1 MFANKIYSV
10 FLIAL
15 LYLSRDI
22 LHAQEPVQLNTPIL
36 RTSISAESGFLSYKG
51 DEAESRF
58 SANNTNIGFAF
69 NLHYSYWRVSFNAS
83 SASLTWNE
91 QSNLSRSNFQCSM
104 KNAGIL
110 AGRFLFNTNEG
121 KRFNPY
127 AMIGIS
133 TLRSNTQTDL
143 LDQNGIA
150 YQYWSDGTI
159 HAVSEVNGDDA
170 ESSLIKRDY
179 TYETPLA
186 LNQTSM
192 CFPIELGISASISP
206 RTSIE
211 VSWKNLLLQSDN
223 IDANTSNARWDN
235 IQQINMKVTYALF
248 KKVKQPKLIAP
259 PSLINYKNV
268 DLRAL
273 MNEDEDADGV
283 VDSKDKCFGTPKG
296 ASIDKNGCMLDMDSD
311 GIPDYIDKQNDTQA
325 GSWVDEQGIAQSDA
339 WIKEHYRDSSSYFVQ
354 VLRKINRNSRPFP
367 IRKYIP
373 KENLQRWIE
382 LLDEHPEWRTRSEIS
397 GDKFP
402 SDLKIIDSNNDHYIS
417 LKELQQATNK
427 LFDGDKSLN
436 EELLNKAMNYAFN
449 EQ

>member
-1 MFANKIYSV
+1 MI
-10 FLIAL
+10 
-15 LYLSRDI
+15 
-22 LHAQEPVQLNTPIL
+22 AQESVQLNTPIL
-36 RTSISAESGFLSYKG
+36 RTSISAESGFLRFKG

-58 SANNTNIGFAF
+58 SASNTNIGFAF
-69 NLHYSYWRVSFNAS
+69 NLHYSFWRVSFNAS
-83 SASLTWNE
+83 TALFTWND
-91 QSNLSRSNFQCSM
+91 QSNLNRSNFQCSM

-133 TLRSNTQTDL
+133 SMRSNTQTDL

-150 YQYWSDGTI
+150 YHYWSDGTI
-159 HAVSEVNGDDA
+159 HSVSEVNGDDA
-170 ESSLIKRDY
+170 QTSLLKRDY
-179 TYETPLA
+179 TYESPLA
-186 LNQTSM
+186 LNQKSM
-192 CFPIELGISASISP
+192 CFPIEIGLSASMSP
-206 RTSIE
+206 RTTIE

-223 IDANTSNARWDN
+223 IDANTNNARWDN

-248 KKVKQPKLIAP
+248 KKVKQTKQIAP
-259 PSLINYKNV
+259 PSLINYKDV
-268 DLRAL
+268 DMRAL

-339 WIKEHYRDSSSYFVQ
+339 WLKEHYRDSSSYFVQ

-373 KENLQRWIE
+373 KENLQRWIA

-417 LKELQQATNK
+417 LKELQQACNK
-427 LFDGDKSLN
+427 LFDGDKSIN

>member
-1 MFANKIYSV
+1 MFANKILCL
-10 FLIAL
+10 FLFAVL
-15 LYLSRDI
+15 CLSSEI
-22 LHAQEPVQLNTPIL
+22 LHAQEPKQINAPIL
-36 RTSISAESGFLSYKG
+36 RTSISAESGFLRFKG

-58 SANNTNIGFAF
+58 NASNTTIGVAF
-69 NLHYSYWRVSFNAS
+69 NLHYSYWRAS
-83 SASLTWNE
+83 LFASTGLLTWNE
-91 QSNLSRSNFQCSM
+91 QANLSRNNFQCSM
-104 KNAGIL
+104 KHAGIL
-110 AGRFLFNTNEG
+110 VGRSLFNSNEG

-127 AMIGIS
+127 AMLGIS
-133 TLRSNTQTDL
+133 TLRSNTNTDL
-143 LDQNGIA
+143 LDQNENT
-150 YQYWSDGTI
+150 YHYWSDGTI

-170 ESSLIKRDY
+170 ATSLIKRDY

-186 LNQTSM
+186 LNQKSI

-211 VSWKNLLLQSDN
+211 VCWKNLLLQSDI

-235 IQQINMKVTYALF
+235 LQEINMKVTFALF
-248 KKVKQPKLIAP
+248 KKAKQAKQNVS
-259 PSLINYKNV
+259 PSLINYKDV

-273 MNEDEDADGV
+273 MNEDEDSDGI

-296 ASIDKNGCMLDMDSD
+296 ASIDKNGCMLDLDSD
-311 GIPDYIDKQNDTQA
+311 GIPDFRDKQNDTPI

-354 VLRKINRNSRPFP
+354 VLRKINRNSRPYP

-373 KENLQRWIE
+373 KENYIRWIA
-382 LLDEHPEWRTRSEIS
+382 LLEEHPEWRTRAEIS

-402 SDLKIIDSNNDHYIS
+402 SELKIIDSNNDHYIS

-427 LFDGDKSLN
+427 LFDGDKSIN

>member
-1 MFANKIYSV
+1 MYS
-10 FLIAL
+10 
-15 LYLSRDI
+15 
-22 LHAQEPVQLNTPIL
+22 QEPVQLNAPII
-36 RTSISAESGFLSYKG
+36 RTSISAESGFLRFKG

-58 SANNTNIGFAF
+58 GTSNTTIGLAF
-69 NLHYSYWRVSFNAS
+69 NLHYSYWRASLYAS
-83 SASLTWNE
+83 SGILTWNE
-91 QSNLSRSNFQCSM
+91 QANLTRNNFQCSM
-104 KNAGIL
+104 KHAGIM
-110 AGRFLFNTNEG
+110 AGRSLFNTSEG

-127 AMIGIS
+127 AMLGIS

-170 ESSLIKRDY
+170 ESSLIIRDY
-179 TYETPLA
+179 TYESPLA
-186 LNQTSM
+186 LNQKSM
-192 CFPIELGISASISP
+192 CFPIELGLSASISP
-206 RTSIE
+206 RTSVE

-235 IQQINMKVTYALF
+235 IQQINMKVMYALF
-248 KKVKQPKLIAP
+248 KKVKQPKQITP
-259 PSLINYKNV
+259 PSLINYKDV

-283 VDSKDKCFGTPKG
+283 VDAKDKCFGTPKG
-296 ASIDKNGCMLDMDSD
+296 ASIDINGCMLDVDSD
-311 GIPDYIDKQNDTQA
+311 GIPDYIDKQNDTQS
-325 GSWVDEQGIAQSDA
+325 GSWVDEHGIAQSDA

-382 LLDEHPEWRTRSEIS
+382 LLDEHPEWRTRTEIS

-402 SDLKIIDSNNDHYIS
+402 SELIVIDSNNDHYIS